1 MKRLAAFFSCC
12 AAISLF
18 SSIAQA
24 ECLQSN
30 ATGKWRIYSDFG
42 GDWSRGSA
50 VVNSSGG
57 VLAGVNFY
65 DAYGNYIT
73 TTSGKLTVQ
82 STCKVTGY
90 ILFNTGLRVNIT
102 EAWMGLDKIYINGVL
117 KDSYGDTGTF
127 SGTKY

>member
-18 SSIAQA
+18 ASIAQA
-24 ECLQSN
+24 ECLQSD
-30 ATGKWRIYSDFG
+30 ATGKWRVYSNYG
-42 GDWSRGSA
+42 GSWSRGSA

-57 VLAGVNFY
+57 VLAGVNFS
-65 DAYGNYIT
+65 DSDGNTIAT
-73 TTSGKLTVQ
+73 TGGKLTVQ

-90 ILFNTGLRVNIT
+90 ILFEGNYKVTIT
-102 EAWMGLDKIYINGVL
+102 EAWLGRDKIYVNGVL
-117 KDSYGDTGTF
+117 KDSYGEFGTF